1 MHTILVNPVLP
12 VLLSLQ
18 TCMCVFYMQ
27 CFLTTC
33 KKKRALYFFCFL
45 NISGNI
51 GVIFML
57 FSICVGIL
65 LRWEILNYKLTLT
78 YIMFFIS
85 LSDSIIGQCVLQYN
99 LLRLTLSEEFIME
112 YNRSSDL
119 KYILR
124 DPSKHFLRV
133 VILHNNAAIR
143 QALVLPFWK

>member
-1 MHTILVNPVLP
+1 
-12 VLLSLQ
+12 
-18 TCMCVFYMQ
+18 
-27 CFLTTC
+27 
-33 KKKRALYFFCFL
+33 
-45 NISGNI
+45 
-51 GVIFML
+51 
-57 FSICVGIL
+57 
-65 LRWEILNYKLTLT
+65 
-78 YIMFFIS
+78 MFFIS